1 MPSFQWDENFVT
13 GLAEVDEQH
22 LYLVDRINRFGELV
36 SENISTLDD
45 LNKLFKELSEYA
57 VYHFNEE
64 QSMMLSVGI
73 DSRHFDKHIEIHND
87 FLQEVTSMYEA
98 VSGGTTVAIELLLD
112 FLIHWLAYH
121 ILGTDQNMSRQVA
134 SIKSGLSP
142 SEAYEKEERVADSA
156 TKPLLETLN
165 RMFHQVSSRNK
176 DLLKLNQTLEAKV
189 EERTKALTDANL
201 HLEELALT
209 DTLTNLPNRR
219 HALRLLD
226 VLWKESIKFNRPLSC
241 MMIDADHFKA
251 VNDTYGHDAGDV
263 VLTELA
269 KALQHSFRTDD
280 IVCRLGGDEF
290 LVLCPNTDHDGSMY
304 IAEVVLETVSGLKV
318 PTGGSFWN
326 SSISVG
332 VATRVGSMNNY
343 EDLIKLADKGVYAA
357 KQDGKNCIRSMA
369 TL

>member
-73 DSRHFDKHIEIHND
+73 DSRHFDKHIETHND

-189 EERTKALTDANL
+189 EERTKAL
-201 HLEELALT
+201 
-209 DTLTNLPNRR
+209 
-219 HALRLLD
+219 
-226 VLWKESIKFNRPLSC
+226 
-241 MMIDADHFKA
+241 KA
-251 VNDTYGHDAGDV
+251 VIDTYGHDAGDV